1 MARLISARLPIPP
14 LRIRS
19 ADGVWLTDE
28 HGRRYIDASSGLINC
43 NIGHGNRAVALAM
56 SEAAS
61 NGAFVAPGA
70 MLHEN
75 QFAYASELLS
85 AVGRKNDS
93 VIFRST
99 GTEALEGAVA
109 LAKAVH
115 RDRGNGERTAV
126 LTLRV
131 SYHGNSA
138 MLLALSGLVRRR
150 TVDLD
155 ELGLRPTLGGFDPR
169 WFDPF
174 DDLETHL
181 ARPDVAAVLV
191 EPITGT
197 SGGAVEPPHNFM
209 PHLRQLCSRHGV
221 ILIHDEVLTGL
232 GRVGTPL
239 ASEVWKGANADITV
253 VAKGLGAGYYPIAA
267 MIVSREIAEPIESGR
282 LPTPLMGTMSS
293 SPMLAA
299 VGRTVLRE
307 TLATKYWQDMRGH
320 GTRLEYGLRE
330 AVDNGGT
337 FKELRGRG
345 YLWAFEVPTGEQQ
358 RVLAEFRSEGLIA
371 YPFNGFG
378 PAAVGE
384 GFIIA
389 PPFIAS
395 ADEIDEILRIVK
407 VVGGKQ

>member
-1 MARLISARLPIPP
+1 MGTLISARLPIPP
-14 LRIRS
+14 LKICS

-28 HGRRYIDASSGLINC
+28 RGRRYIDASSGLINC
-43 NIGHGNRAVALAM
+43 NIGHGNKAVALAM
-56 SEAAS
+56 SEAAR
-61 NGAFVAPGA
+61 NGAFAAPGA
-70 MLHEN
+70 MLHDN
-75 QFAYASELLS
+75 QLAYANELLS
-85 AVGRKNDS
+85 AVGRDNDA

-99 GTEALEGAVA
+99 GSEALESAIA

-115 RDRGNGERTAV
+115 RDRGAHHRTTV

-155 ELGLRPTLGGFDPR
+155 ELGLRPTLEGFDSR

-174 DDLETHL
+174 HDLERHL
-181 ARPDVAAVLV
+181 ARSDVAAVLI

-209 PHLRQLCSRHGV
+209 PHLRKLCSLHGV

-239 ASEVWKGANADITV
+239 ASEIWKEAGADITV
-253 VAKGLGAGYYPIAA
+253 LAKGLGAGYYPIAA
-267 MIVSREIAEPIESGR
+267 MVVSREIAESIESGR

-293 SPMLAA
+293 SPMQAA
-299 VGRTVLRE
+299 VGRTVLNK

-320 GTRLEYGLRE
+320 GARLEEGLRK
-330 AVDNGGT
+330 AVGNGGNLQ
-337 FKELRGRG
+337 ELRGRG
-345 YLWAFEVPTGEQQ
+345 YLWAFEVPNGEQQ
-358 RVLAEFRSEGLIA
+358 CILAEFRSKGLIV

-378 PAAVGE
+378 PAAAGE

-389 PPFIAS
+389 PPFIAT
-395 ADEIDEILRIVK
+395 AAEIDEILRIVK
-407 VVGGKQ
+407 VVGEA